1 MAAANLT
8 ETQNGHRSTE
18 AAQGGGAVLSLARD
32 KGWFDVREVG
42 RVVSVREYI
51 IRVHGLPSCM
61 NGQLVEFGR
70 GGRGIVMGYNEREV
84 LVLLLGAAANVR
96 AGDEVYSRS
105 EPFLTPV
112 GDAFIGRVVTALG
125 EPCDG
130 GAAVEAVQGLSTFQ
144 DAPGVMERVPVKQAL
159 QTGLRIIDAGFPIA
173 KGQRQLIIGDQMT
186 GKTTIATDTILNQRG
201 KNVLCIY
208 CAVGQSHSSFQKVL
222 TLLKERGAMEYTM
235 VVAGIASAPLG
246 EQFLAPYAACAW
258 GEYFASKGR
267 DVFIAFDDLS
277 KHAWAYRQLSLLF
290 ERPPGREAYP
300 GDIFY
305 IHSQLLER
313 AGKFI
318 PELGGGTMTFF
329 PIVATIQ
336 GDITGYIQT
345 NIISITDGQLYLN
358 TGLFQKGF
366 KPAIDFGLS
375 VSRIGNK
382 AQGDAMKELSG
393 KLRLEYL
400 RYQELLQMTAMKSD
414 LSSEAEGR
422 LRRGEVISQLLIQNK
437 GQPSSLAE
445 QLSFL
450 YAIRK
455 GVLDPFSREARQ
467 RFKTEFMPWLQQRQP
482 ALVKALDEGT
492 ALIPQRKQAMDE
504 ALEAFIQETG
514 LSG

>member
-1 MAAANLT
+1 MGVP
-8 ETQNGHRSTE
+8 QR
-18 AAQGGGAVLSLARD
+18 
-32 KGWFDVREVG
+32 WFDVRETGEVM
-42 RVVSVREYI
+42 SVREYI
-51 IRVHGLPSCM
+51 IKVRGLPSCM
-61 NGQLVEFGR
+61 NGQLVDFAR
-70 GGRGIVMGYNEREV
+70 GGQGIVMGYNERDV
-84 LVLLLGAAANVR
+84 MILMLGTAANAR
-96 AGDEVYSRS
+96 AGDQVYSRG
-105 EPFLTPV
+105 EPFMTPV
-112 GDAFIGRVVTALG
+112 GESFIGRVVTALG
-125 EPCDG
+125 EPCDDLG
-130 GAAVEAVQGLSTFQ
+130 PIAAASKWPTFYE
-144 DAPGVMERVPVKQAL
+144 APGVMERIPVKEGL
-159 QTGLRIIDAGFPIA
+159 QTGVRIVDAGFPIA

-186 GKTTIATDTILNQRG
+186 GKTTIATDTILNQKD

-208 CAVGQSHSSFQKVL
+208 CAIGQSQSSFQKVL
-222 TLLKERGAMEYTM
+222 TLLRDRGALAYTT
-235 VVAGIASAPLG
+235 VIAGMASAPLG

-267 DVFIAFDDLS
+267 DVFIVFDDLS

-329 PIVATIQ
+329 PVVATIQ

-358 TGLFQKGF
+358 TSLFQRGF

-382 AQGDAMKELSG
+382 AQGEAMRELSG

-400 RYQELLQMTAMKSD
+400 RYLELVQMTSMKSD
-414 LSSEAEGR
+414 LSGDTETR
-422 LRRGEVISQLLIQNK
+422 LRRGEVISQILTQNK
-437 GQPSSLAE
+437 SRPSPLAE
-445 QLSFL
+445 QILFL

-455 GVLDPFSREARQ
+455 GILDGLSREARE
-467 RFKTEFMPWLQQRQP
+467 RFKNELYLWMQQHEPQF
-482 ALVKALDEGT
+482 LGQLNDGT
-492 ALIPQRKQAMDE
+492 ALTPQRKQGMDE
-504 ALEAFIQETG
+504 ALVKFMQQAG
-514 LSG
+514 LG